1 MEFLDIR
8 RVDEEAFTPEYQ
20 AVTNVLNTPNARI
33 AMVMPRTVSA
43 ARSLWR
49 RAFRNMS
56 FRTCIE
62 YAFFQALYK
71 AEYEASQKM
80 LP

>member
-1 MEFLDIR
+1 MEFLVTR
-8 RVDEEAFTPEYQ
+8 RVDEAAFTPEYQ

-49 RAFRNMS
+49 RAFLNTSLRMCTEN
-56 FRTCIE
+56 
-62 YAFFQALYK
+62 AFFPALYK
-71 AEYEASQKM
+71 TEYEAS
-80 LP
+80 

>member
-1 MEFLDIR
+1 MEFLDMR

-56 FRTCIE
+56 LRRCIGKCL
-62 YAFFQALYK
+62 FK
-71 AEYEASQKM
+71 I
-80 LP
+80 